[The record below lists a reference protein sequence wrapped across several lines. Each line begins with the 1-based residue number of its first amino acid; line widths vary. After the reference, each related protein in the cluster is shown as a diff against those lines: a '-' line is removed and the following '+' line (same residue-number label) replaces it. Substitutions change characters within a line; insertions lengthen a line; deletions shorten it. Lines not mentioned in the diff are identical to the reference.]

1 MNILTMILAA
11 VTVAPFSSGI
21 NRTIPAGEREVAKVA
36 NRCASGYEGVF
47 LGTYEDPAS
56 DYRYSVN
63 LFECFQT
70 KAQCRRWLYPL
81 QSKYTEGQVIAKCRK
96 L

>member
-1 MNILTMILAA
+1 MNIPISLMIALLTLPNLLPVNPQI
-11 VTVAPFSSGI
+11 TGGHPQI
-21 NRTIPAGEREVAKVA
+21 IQIA
-36 NRCASGYEGVF
+36 NRCASKYEGVF

-56 DYRYSVN
+56 DYRYSAN